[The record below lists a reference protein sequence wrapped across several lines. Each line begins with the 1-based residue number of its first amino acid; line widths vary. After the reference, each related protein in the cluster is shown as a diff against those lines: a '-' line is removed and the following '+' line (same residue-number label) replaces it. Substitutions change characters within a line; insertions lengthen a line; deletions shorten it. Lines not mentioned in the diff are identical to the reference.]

1 VPSDPAFDVLA
12 DAVERAA
19 HRYRHADAQQIDQGR
34 AKAEL
39 VAICDVLA
47 DGVERPVDQLG
58 RHRIGLGTAALRGGE
73 HVADGDQLGLGPD
86 RVDLLGVGV
95 AVAVGGT
102 LDGIYEGVEA
112 WVI

>member
-1 VPSDPAFDVLA
+1 MPSDPAFDVLA

-47 DGVERPVDQLG
+47 TSERCRPEPDPVPAEL
-58 RHRIGLGTAALRGGE
+58 
-73 HVADGDQLGLGPD
+73 VD
-86 RVDLLGVGV
+86 R
-95 AVAVGGT
+95 T
-102 LDGIYEGVEA
+102 LDAIREHIAGRSTPAPCTCPCHSDRWSGGHTPTCWLRQRTTEGAHHHV
-112 WVI
+112 